1 MRLIPST
8 VCKALASCAAVA
20 CLAAPAWAATVV
32 TDANFNSGTFA
43 DAGLFDFSLQRNPT
57 VRANVGVGGSTGL
70 EFGNNGG
77 AVTASMTIGSTAT
90 FSMYGEYN
98 GNSGNNGSAMSFGWT
113 RATTEFN
120 SFSGAGT
127 GVTAA
132 DTILVGLARTADG
145 GFSLGAANGA
155 TGAVGGTGTYFG
167 NTVASLTSGNWYRLE
182 GTITYDPVTGT
193 FTFVNVSLDD
203 FGADG
208 TGEVTANV
216 LSGTGKTIVVPD
228 FGTVGRGIF
237 ATNQDRGVFYTDNYY
252 LAVTPEPTVSMLL
265 VLGGVA
271 LVGRRRRPGCA
282 SQSPETAPA

>member
-1 MRLIPST
+1 MRLTPST
-8 VCKALASCAAVA
+8 VCKALASCAALA

-282 SQSPETAPA
+282 NQSPETAPA

>member
-1 MRLIPST
+1 MRLTPYTI
-8 VCKALASCAAVA
+8 CKALASCAVSA
-20 CLAAPAWAATVV
+20 CFAAPAWAATVI
-32 TDANFNSGTFA
+32 DANFNSGTFA
-43 DAGLFDFSLQRNPT
+43 NAGLFDFSLQRNPT
-57 VRANVGVGGSTGL
+57 LSANVGVGGSTGL

-98 GNSGNNGSAMSFGWT
+98 GNAGVNGSAMSFGWT
-113 RATTEFN
+113 RAATEFN

-132 DTILVGLARTADG
+132 DTVLVGLARTAEG

-155 TGAVGGTGTYFG
+155 TGAVGGVGTYFG
-167 NTVASLTSGNWYRLE
+167 NTVTSLTSGNWYRLE
-182 GTITYDPVTGT
+182 GTINYDPVTGT
-193 FTFVNVSLDD
+193 FTFVDVSLDD

-208 TGEVTANV
+208 TAEVTANV
-216 LSGTGKTIVVPD
+216 LSGTGKTVVVPD

-252 LAVTPEPTVSMLL
+252 LAVTPEPTVPMLL
-265 VLGGVA
+265 VLGAVA
-271 LVGRRRRPGCA
+271 LVGRRRRPGRV
-282 SQSPETAPA
+282 SPCSEGGRA

>member
-1 MRLIPST
+1 MLLSSST
-8 VCKALASCAAVA
+8 VCKALASCAVFA
-20 CLAAPAWAATVV
+20 CLSAPAWAATVI
-32 TDANFNSGTFA
+32 DANFNSGTFA
-43 DAGLFDFSLQRNPT
+43 NAGLFDFSLQRNPT
-57 VRANVGVGGSTGL
+57 LSANVGVGGSTGL

-77 AVTASMTIGSTAT
+77 AVTASMTISSTVT

-98 GNSGNNGSAMSFGWT
+98 GNGGVNGSAMSFGWT

-132 DTILVGLARTADG
+132 DTILVGLARTTDG

-155 TGAVGGTGTYFG
+155 TGAVGGAGTYFG
-167 NTVASLTSGNWYRLE
+167 NTVTSLTSGNWYRLE
-182 GTITYDPVTGT
+182 GTITYDAVTGT
-193 FTFVNVSLDD
+193 FTFVDVSLDD

-208 TGEVTANV
+208 TGEVQANV
-216 LSGTGKTIVVPD
+216 LSGTGKTVVVPG

-252 LAVTPEPTVSMLL
+252 MAVTPEPTVSMLL
-265 VLGGVA
+265 ALGGLV
-271 LVGRRRRPGCA
+271 LVGRRRRLVRG
-282 SQSPETAPA
+282 SLSPEGTPV

>member
-1 MRLIPST
+1 MLLST
-8 VCKALASCAAVA
+8 SPLCRALVSCAVLA
-20 CLAAPAWAATVV
+20 CLSAPAWAATVI
-32 TDANFNSGTFA
+32 DASFNTGTFA

-77 AVTASMTIGSTAT
+77 AVTTSMTISSTTT

-98 GNSGNNGSAMSFGWT
+98 GNANTNGSAMSFGWT

-120 SFSGAGT
+120 SYSGVGT

-132 DTILVGLARTADG
+132 DTILVGLARTSDG

-182 GTITYDPVTGT
+182 GTVNYDAVTGT
-193 FTFVNVSLDD
+193 FSFVNVSLDD

-208 TGEVTANV
+208 SAEVTANV
-216 LSGTGKTIVVPD
+216 LSGTGKTVVVPD

-252 LAVTPEPTVSMLL
+252 MAITPEPAVPMLL
-265 VLGGVA
+265 VLGGLA
-271 LVGRRRRPGCA
+271 WVGRRRRP
-282 SQSPETAPA
+282 SRESDQ

>member
-1 MRLIPST
+1 MRLTPST
-8 VCKALASCAAVA
+8 VCKALASCTVLA

-98 GNSGNNGSAMSFGWT
+98 GNAGNNGSAMSFGWT

-182 GTITYDPVTGT
+182 GTISYDPVTGT

-216 LSGTGKTIVVPD
+216 LSGTGKTVVVPD

-282 SQSPETAPA
+282 SQRSERTPA